1 MVPTPTVGTNS
12 GTNRIESGDKKNV
25 FDFVF
30 FSGLFFLSKSDEK
43 PFFSPNLNGFGVFY
57 GFHGFYGLQNDFGGE
72 KKTENSQNSSI
83 FQIFHLFVR
92 FLSKTRSPNPLE

>member
-1 MVPTPTVGTNS
+1 MDTF
-12 GTNRIESGDKKNV
+12 ESGDKKNV
-25 FDFVF
+25 FGVVF

-72 KKTENSQNSSI
+72 KKNRKQPKLIDFSDFSSFCAFFIENEVTKSI
-83 FQIFHLFVR
+83 GM
-92 FLSKTRSPNPLE
+92 TG